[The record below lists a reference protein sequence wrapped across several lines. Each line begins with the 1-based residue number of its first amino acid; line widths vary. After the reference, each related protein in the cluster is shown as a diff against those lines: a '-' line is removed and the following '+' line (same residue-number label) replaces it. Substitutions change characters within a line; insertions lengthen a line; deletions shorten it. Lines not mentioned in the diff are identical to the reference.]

1 MTKVVNLNVPNH
13 KQNEERE
20 LELLKLVSKLTMLT
34 YLGTLKDKRA
44 IYETNMELEKGIG
57 RTLTGEMK
65 ELDARGKDFLGK
77 AITQVEKEMGELN
90 EIIKDNHVIGDK
102 DNPGMGNLYQHSIKE
117 FNVHLQVLGSYL
129 NQLTEAEQKQ
139 DKETIDNLSRR
150 IRFMLFSNSNSIAT
164 SLLFRAIGIVDKHT
178 PIPVEKIK
186 EINSLGELNYYYRNL
201 MEYLSKFFDEH
212 MEDEKL
218 QEERSYLNQ
227 YFKVLST
234 GDM

>member
-1 MTKVVNLNVPNH
+1 MTEVNE
-13 KQNEERE
+13 QNKERE
-20 LELLKLVSKLTMLT
+20 LEFLKLVSKLTMLT
-34 YLGTLKDKRA
+34 YLSTLKDKQA
-44 IYETNMELEKGIG
+44 IYEANMELEEEMG
-57 RTLTGEMK
+57 RTLTEEMK
-65 ELDARGKDFLGK
+65 ELEEQGKDYLGK
-77 AITQVEKEMGELN
+77 AITQVGKEMEGVN
-90 EIIKDNHVIGDK
+90 KMIKDNHVIGDK
-102 DNPGMGNLYQHSIKE
+102 DNPGMGNLYQHYIKE

-129 NQLTEAEQKQ
+129 NQLAEAEQKE
-139 DKETIDNLSRR
+139 DKATIDNLSRR
-150 IRFMLFSNSNSIAT
+150 IRFMLFSSSSTIVT
-164 SLLFRAIGIVDKHT
+164 SLLFRAIGVVDKHT

-186 EINSLGELNYYYRNL
+186 EINNLGELSYYYRNL